1 MYCIVLIRNGGKAVD
16 AQLKKGLLEV
26 CVMAFLQ
33 RGDSYGYEMVKH
45 ISPLLP
51 ISESTLYPIL
61 KRLEASKSVQTYT
74 KSHQGRT
81 RKYYQITAQ
90 GNTRITEF
98 LTTDWPQ
105 LTMIHRFI
113 KGGV

>member
-1 MYCIVLIRNGGKAVD
+1 MD
-16 AQLKKGLLEV
+16 AQLKKGLLEI
-26 CVMAFLQ
+26 CVLAFLQ
-33 RGDSYGYEMVKH
+33 RGDSYGYEMVKN

-61 KRLEASKSVQTYT
+61 KRLETSQSVHTYT
-74 KSHQGRT
+74 KNHQGRT
-81 RKYYQITAQ
+81 RKYYQITPQ
-90 GNTRITEF
+90 GNERITEF

-105 LTMIHRFI
+105 LTMIQRFI

>member
-1 MYCIVLIRNGGKAVD
+1 MD

-26 CVMAFLQ
+26 CVLAFLQ

-61 KRLEASKSVQTYT
+61 KRLETNQSVQTYT
-74 KSHQGRT
+74 KNHHGRT
-81 RKYYQITAQ
+81 RKYY
-90 GNTRITEF
+90 RITPQGIDRINAF
-98 LTTDWPQ
+98 LTIDWPQ
-105 LTMIHRFI
+105 LTKIQQFI

>member
-1 MYCIVLIRNGGKAVD
+1 MD

-26 CVMAFLQ
+26 CVLAFLA
-33 RGDSYGYEMVKH
+33 RGDSYGYEMVNN

-61 KRLEASKSVQTYT
+61 KRLEMSQSVQTYT
-74 KSHQGRT
+74 KNHQGRT
-81 RKYYQITAQ
+81 RKYYKITAQ
-90 GNTRITEF
+90 GKTRITDF

-105 LTMIHRFI
+105 LMMIQRFI
-113 KGGV
+113 KGGVQNE